1 MEWLALFS
9 VLMVRVA
16 VVTPA
21 LVANVPVPIELAP
34 SKKVTVP
41 LGKATAALPGAFTG
55 TVAVKVTDRPE
66 TEGVAEGTT
75 AVEVS
80 ALLTT
85 WLRAPEGEPLQVASE
100 AEVAL

>member
-1 MEWLALFS
+1 MEWLAPFS

-41 LGKATAALPGAFTG
+41 LGEATAAPPR
-55 TVAVKVTDRPE
+55 AVKVTDWPE
-66 TEGVAEGTT
+66 TEGFADD
-75 AVEVS
+75 VS
-80 ALLTT
+80 AVVVSARLTVSD
-85 WLRAPEGEPLQVASE
+85 WPADVRPAAVAVML
-100 AEVAL
+100 AVPALVSV